1 MSNASTSATSSSF
14 GVSPSGTNS
23 STNSNAP
30 GSSGSSGPV
39 RSGSSSVDDLRN
51 AKFTSAFRG
60 YDSAEVRAFLQRMA
74 NRFETEL
81 GLSERVKLTPVAND
95 VELVLDEAAYLAAAE
110 AGEVGGTAGGGGVD
124 LAQPVQNADEV
135 LLAARS
141 EYETIL
147 ASARNEANAI
157 VVKANDEAARIILR
171 ARAESRGKPS
181 AESSAVVEAA
191 YAQAAS
197 DPVLAR
203 EQARLM
209 IAEARAVRERILTDL
224 NKRRRVAHV
233 QLEQLRVAR
242 EKLTE
247 TLREARRIVDDSA
260 RDLSTA
266 EVEARLAADAAGRR
280 ISAEALP
287 SIGELEVE
295 LWGGRHMPSAPTF
308 ASSSTPV
315 SDADD
320 SFETA
325 SPASTTNPTGTL
337 HGEVLRAPT
346 VEALTPTVLA
356 TNAEST
362 KVSTNVSTKVSTTEG
377 SLDTDG
383 ESVASAVFDDQAP
396 IVSTE
401 SDADVADVAVSDVA
415 VSEVEL
421 TEVVVSEV
429 ELSVVA
435 PLLSDAVISDSR
447 MSGASVSDA
456 SVSEAVVAEVM
467 VAESVLEDSARAALV
482 LSVPMI
488 EDSSGGAAPLVVDL
502 SAAESVETL
511 TVDVAGS
518 LSDVVTKVEESGE
531 ILVDAPSVAEATEN
545 GKETAENKKRPA
557 NVDDLFARLRADRE
571 RAAAE
576 ARSVLGVKESD
587 GGQST
592 TGAVLDLRSN
602 GGASDSGSGGPGGE
616 GGSGGAKRAKGS
628 PKPARN
634 GGNSV
639 AAESQTDAGQTGG
652 VAVLD
657 RTAGSGERTNSA
669 GVNRTDH
676 ARSLNDT
683 DEHVTAI
690 VLDLR
695 APTSSEQRVGSQS
708 TFDDSQD
715 TVSEADDGMDFVVGP
730 LHSSLIR
737 TVKRRLHDE
746 QSSILALLRSYRGTL
761 DVDRLLGSVQ
771 DHQLRL
777 IAEIRPIFV
786 DAFRVGAQKT
796 GATMSDHDIDDLL
809 REHIDSVAASVT
821 ATIRNEVETIVSAQ
835 GGSDSRAL
843 GESLTSTYRTW
854 TTERIGT
861 VVTGA
866 VFETYRLGTAA

>member
-1 MSNASTSATSSSF
+1 M
-14 GVSPSGTNS
+14 
-23 STNSNAP
+23 
-30 GSSGSSGPV
+30 
-39 RSGSSSVDDLRN
+39 
-51 AKFTSAFRG
+51 
-60 YDSAEVRAFLQRMA
+60 
-74 NRFETEL
+74 
-81 GLSERVKLTPVAND
+81 AND

-110 AGEVGGTAGGGGVD
+110 AGGTGAGEMRAGGVVST
-124 LAQPVQNADEV
+124 QPVQDANEV

-141 EYETIL
+141 EYETIV

-157 VVKANDEAARIILR
+157 VVKANDDAARIILR

-295 LWGGRHMPSAPTF
+295 LWGGRHMPSTPTF

-325 SPASTTNPTGTL
+325 SPASTPTQISPPV
-337 HGEVLRAPT
+337 GEVLGAPSAESPASLAVDAS
-346 VEALTPTVLA
+346 VEALV
-356 TNAEST
+356 E
-362 KVSTNVSTKVSTTEG
+362 VSVG
-377 SLDTDG
+377 
-383 ESVASAVFDDQAP
+383 A
-396 IVSTE
+396 
-401 SDADVADVAVSDVA
+401 
-415 VSEVEL
+415 
-421 TEVVVSEV
+421 
-429 ELSVVA
+429 SVVA
-435 PLLSDAVISDSR
+435 S
-447 MSGASVSDA
+447 
-456 SVSEAVVAEVM
+456 VVAEHDVVGGGVVDVGVVGGGV
-467 VAESVLEDSARAALV
+467 VALN
-482 LSVPMI
+482 VPMLDVPMP
-488 EDSSGGAAPLVVDL
+488 ESSLGETVSGEGSGEVVGDVSDHGVADSDRGAVAVALAETLAVDLVGAPISGLTADDAGEIVGDTRAVFGIDAVVVDL
-502 SAAESVETL
+502 SQAESR
-511 TVDVAGS
+511 DVAA
-518 LSDVVTKVEESGE
+518 
-531 ILVDAPSVAEATEN
+531 DAIAEATAEN
-545 GKETAENKKRPA
+545 MQPVVAVLDASLVDGDPGVSETADPGVSETAEAKKRPA

-571 RAAAE
+571 RAAVE

-587 GGQST
+587 GGEPIA
-592 TGAVLDLRSN
+592 GAVLDLRPN
-602 GGASDSGSGGPGGE
+602 GGDGGSGNSDGSSGSGG
-616 GGSGGAKRAKGS
+616 SGNPKRSKGS
-628 PKPARN
+628 PKSGRS

-639 AAESQTDAGQTGG
+639 AGEAQSAPQRTSGI
-652 VAVLD
+652 AVLE
-657 RTAGSGERTNSA
+657 RSAQVANAAGTTVGEDA
-669 GVNRTDH
+669 
-676 ARSLNDT
+676 
-683 DEHVTAI
+683 DEHVTGI

-695 APTSSEQRVGSQS
+695 PTNPLSGGSSATEPRVGSLS
-708 TFDDSQD
+708 TFDESQD

-761 DVDRLLGSVQ
+761 DVDRLLGTEQ

-777 IAEIRPIFV
+777 TAEIRPIFV

-796 GATMSDHDIDDLL
+796 GATMTDSQIDDLL
-809 REHIDSVAASVT
+809 REHIENVAASVT
-821 ATIRNEVETIVSAQ
+821 ATIRNEVALIVATQS
-835 GGSDSRAL
+835 GSDSRAL

>member
-1 MSNASTSATSSSF
+1 
-14 GVSPSGTNS
+14 
-23 STNSNAP
+23 
-30 GSSGSSGPV
+30 
-39 RSGSSSVDDLRN
+39 
-51 AKFTSAFRG
+51 
-60 YDSAEVRAFLQRMA
+60 
-74 NRFETEL
+74 
-81 GLSERVKLTPVAND
+81 
-95 VELVLDEAAYLAAAE
+95 
-110 AGEVGGTAGGGGVD
+110 
-124 LAQPVQNADEV
+124 
-135 LLAARS
+135 
-141 EYETIL
+141 
-147 ASARNEANAI
+147 
-157 VVKANDEAARIILR
+157 
-171 ARAESRGKPS
+171 
-181 AESSAVVEAA
+181 
-191 YAQAAS
+191 
-197 DPVLAR
+197 
-203 EQARLM
+203 
-209 IAEARAVRERILTDL
+209 
-224 NKRRRVAHV
+224 
-233 QLEQLRVAR
+233 
-242 EKLTE
+242 
-247 TLREARRIVDDSA
+247 
-260 RDLSTA
+260 
-266 EVEARLAADAAGRR
+266 
-280 ISAEALP
+280 
-287 SIGELEVE
+287 
-295 LWGGRHMPSAPTF
+295 MPSAPTF

-337 HGEVLRAPT
+337 QGEVLRAPT
-346 VEALTPTVLA
+346 VEAPTPTVLA

-362 KVSTNVSTKVSTTEG
+362 NVSTAVVSAD
-377 SLDTDG
+377 SDG
-383 ESVASAVFDDQAP
+383 LSVASAVFDDQAP
-396 IVSTE
+396 LVSE
-401 SDADVADVAVSDVA
+401 SDAAVASVA
-415 VSEVEL
+415 
-421 TEVVVSEV
+421 VSEV

-435 PLLSDAVISDSR
+435 PLVSDAVTSDPVAS
-447 MSGASVSDA
+447 SASVSDA
-456 SVSEAVVAEVM
+456 LVSDAVVAEGM
-467 VAESVLEDSARAALV
+467 IAESDVEDSPRAALV

-488 EDSSGGAAPLVVDL
+488 EDSSSGAAPLVVDL
-502 SAAESVETL
+502 SAAESVQTL

-518 LSDVVTKVEESGE
+518 LSDVVTHVEGSGE
-531 ILVDAPSVAEATEN
+531 VEVDAPSVAEATEN
-545 GKETAENKKRPA
+545 GKETVENKKRPA

-576 ARSVLGVKESD
+576 ARSVLGGKESD
-587 GGQST
+587 GGQPTS
-592 TGAVLDLRSN
+592 GAVLDLRSN

-639 AAESQTDAGQTGG
+639 AAESQTEAGQTGG
-652 VAVLD
+652 IAVLD
-657 RTAGSGERTNSA
+657 RTAGLGERTNSA

-676 ARSLNDT
+676 ATSLHDT

-695 APTSSEQRVGSQS
+695 APTSSEQRVGSPS

-796 GATMSDHDIDDLL
+796 GATMSDSDIDDLL
-809 REHIDSVAASVT
+809 REHIESVAASVT